1 MNSFKICGTSFRE
14 CEKPP
19 KFIVSWNEGG
29 MEKELQTD
37 NILAAK
43 MQVLNNVESTICRW
57 FKEKYGTYS
66 VTGKEDNN
74 NGNR

>member
-1 MNSFKICGTSFRE
+1 
-14 CEKPP
+14 
-19 KFIVSWNEGG
+19 